1 MSGFGKQQRRQGFT
15 LIELLVVVA
24 IIGILI
30 GMLLP
35 AVQKVREAANRM
47 KCANNLKQI
56 GIALHNYHDGMGRFP
71 SGTNDT
77 YKPNYSAANWCDAD
91 SDVTSAREPWTV
103 AILPF
108 LEDQARYAKFNL
120 NAQFTTTS
128 NIVGTAQNNT
138 QFLTNNRHYQ
148 CPSDPNSTPTANNNN
163 YFAVQGGGTTPD
175 CSTQAATRVFFRN
188 GIIYFQSQTRMADV
202 LDGTSNVFLVGETK
216 YCLTPLGRSDGAH
229 VSWASGG
236 KIFNDGF
243 GVPLTMAATMLQPN
257 SIAGS
262 GATQD
267 TLTYQS
273 RVFGSFH
280 VRGTNFLLADGS
292 VQFISDNINLSTF
305 QQLGVR
311 NDGLPVGGMP

>member
-1 MSGFGKQQRRQGFT
+1 
-15 LIELLVVVA
+15 LIELLVVIA

-47 KCANNLKQI
+47 KCANNMKQI
-56 GIALHNYHDGMGRFP
+56 GIAMHNYHDGTGRFP
-71 SGTNDT
+71 SGANDT
-77 YKPNYSAANWCDAD
+77 FKPNYGASNWCD
-91 SDVTSAREPWTV
+91 SDTDTTSARDPWTV
-103 AILPF
+103 GILPF
-108 LEDQARYAKFNL
+108 LEDQARYAQFNL

-128 NIVGTAQNNT
+128 NLTGTTQNNT
-138 QFLTNNRHYQ
+138 LFLTNNRHFQ

-163 YFAVQGGGTTPD
+163 YFAVQGGGPTPD
-175 CSTQAATRVFFRN
+175 CSSQAATRVFYRN
-188 GIIYFQSQTRMADV
+188 GIVYFQSQTRMADV

-216 YCLTPLGRSDGAH
+216 YCLTPKGRSDGAH
-229 VSWASGG
+229 VSWTSGA
-236 KIFNDGF
+236 KIVNDGF
-243 GVPLTMAATMLQPN
+243 GMPLSMAATMLQPN

-267 TLTYQS
+267 TLTYLS

-280 VRGTNFLLADGS
+280 LGGTQFLLADGS
-292 VQFISDNINLSTF
+292 VQFISDSISLSTY